1 MSKWGRLTK
10 PSDNTEDEIW
20 RSVNLAPAK
29 WDLSKNQLVV
39 LMFFMLS
46 HDKIILEKPLQ
57 T

>member
-46 HDKIILEKPLQ
+46 HDQIILEKPLQ